1 MNTYPPFQGRGG
13 GFGYSPVVA
22 HFHQGNSPLAW
33 ATFALVV
40 LLVLAFGAFL
50 IATWAGRGRRR
61 HFGRRGFGGPPG
73 FRGRP
78 DALEI
83 LRMRFASGQ
92 LSRDEFLQVAGDLTA
107 SAPTIEHPPPP
118 PAAA

>member
-1 MNTYPPFQGRGG
+1 MNPNPPFQGRGFGSG
-13 GFGYSPVVA
+13 GSMA
-22 HFHQGNSPLAW
+22 LHLHQGNTSLQW

-40 LLVLAFGAFL
+40 LLVLTFGAYL
-50 IATWAGRGRRR
+50 IATYAGRGRHR
-61 HFGRRGFGGPPG
+61 HHRGAFFGPPGG

-78 DALEI
+78 DALEV

-92 LSRDEFLQVAGDLTA
+92 MSRDEFLQATGDLTA
-107 SAPTIEHPPPP
+107 TAPTVQPPPP

>member
-1 MNTYPPFQGRGG
+1 MNTYPPFPGRGS
-13 GFGYSPVVA
+13 GFGGSMAV
-22 HFHQGNSPLAW
+22 HLHQGNTSLQW

-40 LLVLAFGAFL
+40 LLVVMFGAFL
-50 IATWAGRGRRR
+50 VATWARRGRRR
-61 HFGRRGFGGPPG
+61 HFGRQVFGGPPG

-92 LSRDEFLQVAGDLTA
+92 MSRDEFLQAASDPTA
-107 SAPTIEHPPPP
+107 SAPTIEQQPPPP